1 MLCLLL
7 NFIITS
13 LPLFLN
19 QYFPCINFTVTEN
32 GVNSNIFSVSRKK
45 AARIY
50 GQLFWRYLQF
60 SPFLSDSLIP
70 CDLGIDVGIVGKSW
84 FVSSVQEHKLA
95 GLFAVNSFGYIL
107 NLLTQR
113 CEVCLLLLLQNIF
126 CLYYHSGRL
135 PVLFA
140 DFPSGTEDILYYR

>member
-45 AARIY
+45 LPAFTDSFFGVIY
-50 GQLFWRYLQF
+50 SFLLFCQ
-60 SPFLSDSLIP
+60 IP
-70 CDLGIDVGIVGKSW
+70 S
-84 FVSSVQEHKLA
+84 
-95 GLFAVNSFGYIL
+95 
-107 NLLTQR
+107 
-113 CEVCLLLLLQNIF
+113 
-126 CLYYHSGRL
+126 
-135 PVLFA
+135 
-140 DFPSGTEDILYYR
+140 YRAIWE